1 MKRRD
6 LLKLSAVA
14 GASILAGCSTTSTAS
29 STAKSGKSA
38 GRVVVVG
45 GGPGGVSTAQNI
57 KKANPNIEV
66 TLVEKNADYSTCFGS
81 NWVLDDIVDMG
92 DITFNYK
99 TLEQKHGIKVVIDE
113 VIGVDTDKQTVRLAM
128 ASQPLP
134 YDRLVVSP
142 GISFRWDK
150 IEGLDEST
158 TYQVPHAWKAGY
170 QTLILKSQLQAM
182 PENGT
187 MVLAAPP
194 NPFRCPPGPYER
206 ASMIAS
212 FMKKHKP
219 KAKLIILD
227 SKDKFSKQGMFTAGW
242 EEQYGFGSD
251 NAMIEW
257 VSKSNGG
264 EVTRVDPKTLEVVT
278 ANGTKIKADVVNYI
292 PLQKANTTAARMGL
306 TDASGWCPI
315 NQETFESTLVPNI
328 HVLGDASVASPMP
341 KSGFSANSQG
351 MVCGA
356 AVAALMAGDK
366 ANAGA
371 TLGNQCYSLVA
382 PDYGISVAAGYKLEN
397 GKIVKTS
404 GGLFPKDGSYAKE
417 AKSAH
422 GWYAGITGYLY
433 K

>member
-6 LLKLSAVA
+6 LLKLGALA
-14 GASILAGCSTTSTAS
+14 GASLLTGCSTA
-29 STAKSGKSA
+29 AAVRSGPASA

-45 GGPGGVSTAQNI
+45 GGPGGISAAQNI

-81 NWVLDDIVDMG
+81 NWVLGGIVGID

-99 TLEQKHGIKVVIDE
+99 TLQQKHGINVVHDE
-113 VIGVDTDKQTVRLAM
+113 VIGVDPDKQLVRLAM
-128 ASQPLP
+128 ASKPLA

-142 GISFRWDK
+142 GISFKWDT

-158 TYQVPHAWKAGY
+158 AYQVPHAWKAGY

-182 PENGT
+182 PDNGV
-187 MVLAAPP
+187 MVMAAPP

-206 ASMIAS
+206 ASMIAT
-212 FMKKHKP
+212 FMKAHKP

-242 EEQYGFGSD
+242 EEYYGYGSD
-251 NAMIEW
+251 DAMIEW

-264 EVTRVDPKTLEVVT
+264 EVTRVDPKTKEVVT
-278 ANGTKIKADVVNYI
+278 ANGQTIKADVVNFI
-292 PLQKANTTAARMGL
+292 PSQTANTTAKRMGL
-306 TDASGWCPI
+306 TDASGWCPV

-356 AVAALMAGDK
+356 AVAALLAGHQPN
-366 ANAGA
+366 ANA
-371 TLGNQCYSLVA
+371 TMGNQCYSLVT
-382 PDYGISVAAGYKLEN
+382 PDYGISVAAGYKLEQS
-397 GKIVKTS
+397 KIVKTS
-404 GGLFPKDGSYAKE
+404 GGLFPKDGSFAKE
-417 AKSAH
+417 ARSAH
-422 GWYAGITGYLY
+422 GWYAGITGSLF